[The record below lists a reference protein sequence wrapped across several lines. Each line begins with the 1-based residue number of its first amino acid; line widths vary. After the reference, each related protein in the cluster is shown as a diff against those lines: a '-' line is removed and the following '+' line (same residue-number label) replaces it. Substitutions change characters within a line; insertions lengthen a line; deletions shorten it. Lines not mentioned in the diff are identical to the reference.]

1 MSYKQDKTEPFWWGL
16 FSAGGVVAAMLIP
29 VLIYFF
35 GLAGPLGSIGSEA
48 SSYKNMHKL
57 FGHPLAK
64 VFFFVVAVLPLY
76 HAAHRIRF
84 MLHELGVRKLI
95 LPIHYF
101 CYGGALVGT
110 GLAAYIFF
118 YLL

>member
-29 VLIYFF
+29 VLIYFV
-35 GLAGPLGSIGSEA
+35 GLAEPLGSVGVEVSGYEA
-48 SSYKNMHKL
+48 MSKL
-57 FGHPLAK
+57 LSHPLAR
-64 VFFFVVAVLPLY
+64 VLFFGVVVLPLY

-84 MLHELGVRKLI
+84 MLHEFGLRKLI

-101 CYGGALVGT
+101 CYGGAIVGT
-110 GLAAYIFF
+110 GLAAYILF
-118 YLL
+118 YLF

>member
-29 VLIYFF
+29 VLICFAVAELQ
-35 GLAGPLGSIGSEA
+35 GLIGAEA
-48 SSYKNMHKL
+48 NHYEAMHAL

-64 VFFFVVAVLPLY
+64 VFFFVVTVLPLY

-84 MLHELGVRKLI
+84 MLHEFGVRKFI

-118 YLL
+118 HLL

>member
-16 FSAGGVVAAMLIP
+16 FSAGGVVAAMLLP
-29 VLIYFF
+29 VIICFV
-35 GLAGPLGSIGSEA
+35 GLAEPLGLVKSGVSQYDAMRELL
-48 SSYKNMHKL
+48 S
-57 FGHPLAK
+57 HPLAK

-110 GLAAYIFF
+110 GLAAYLFF
-118 YLL
+118 YML

>member
-29 VLIYFF
+29 VLIYFA
-35 GLAGPLGSIGSEA
+35 GLAEPLGLIGAEVSRYEA
-48 SSYKNMHKL
+48 MSKL
-57 FGHPLAK
+57 LSHPLAK
-64 VFFFVVAVLPLY
+64 VLFFVVAVLPLY

-84 MLHELGVRKLI
+84 MLHEFGVRKFI

-101 CYGGALVGT
+101 CYGGAVVAT

>member
-1 MSYKQDKTEPFWWGL
+1 MDYKQDRTEPFWWGL

-29 VLIYFF
+29 VLIYFV
-35 GLAGPLGSIGSEA
+35 GLAEPLGSVGAEMSRYEA
-48 SSYKNMHKL
+48 MRALLSHL
-57 FGHPLAK
+57 VVK

-84 MLHELGVRKLI
+84 MLHEFGLRKLI

-101 CYGGALVGT
+101 CYGGAIVGT
-110 GLAAYIFF
+110 GLAAYILF

>member
-29 VLIYFF
+29 VLIFF
-35 GLAGPLGSIGSEA
+35 VGLAEPLGLIDAEA
-48 SSYKNMHKL
+48 SMREL
-57 FGHPLAK
+57 LGHPLAK
-64 VFFFVVAVLPLY
+64 VFFFVVVVLPLY

-84 MLHELGVRKLI
+84 LLYELGVRKLI

-101 CYGGALVGT
+101 CYGGAVVGT
-110 GLAAYIFF
+110 GLAVYILC
-118 YLL
+118 LLL

>member
-35 GLAGPLGSIGSEA
+35 GLAGPLGSIGSEV
-48 SSYKNMHKL
+48 SQHDPMIKL
-57 FGHPLAK
+57 LSHPLAK
-64 VFFFVVAVLPLY
+64 VLFFVVAVLPLY

-84 MLHELGVRKLI
+84 MLHEFGVRKFI

-101 CYGGALVGT
+101 CYGGAVVGT
-110 GLAAYIFF
+110 GLAAYLFF
-118 YLL
+118 HLL

>member
-29 VLIYFF
+29 VLIYFA
-35 GLAGPLGSIGSEA
+35 GLAEPLGLVGSEA
-48 SSYKNMHKL
+48 SSYKTMREL
-57 FGHPLAK
+57 LSHPLAK

-84 MLHELGVRKLI
+84 MLHEFGLRKLI
-95 LPIHYF
+95 FPIHYF

-118 YLL
+118 LLL

>member
-16 FSAGGVVAAMLIP
+16 FSAGGVVAAMLVP
-29 VLIYFF
+29 VLIYFT
-35 GLAGPLGSIGSEA
+35 GLAEPLGWVGSEA
-48 SSYKNMHKL
+48 SGYEAMRALLS
-57 FGHPLAK
+57 HPLAK
-64 VFFFVVAVLPLY
+64 VFFFVVAALPLY

-84 MLHELGVRKLI
+84 MLHELGVRKLL

>member
-1 MSYKQDKTEPFWWGL
+1 MSYKRDKTEPFWWSL

-29 VLIYFF
+29 VLIYFT
-35 GLAGPLGSIGSEA
+35 GLAEPLGLIGAEVSRYEA
-48 SSYKNMHKL
+48 MREL
-57 FGHPLAK
+57 FGQPLAK

-84 MLHELGVRKLI
+84 MLHEFGVRKLI

-101 CYGGALVGT
+101 CYGGAVAGT

-118 YLL
+118 HLL

>member
-1 MSYKQDKTEPFWWGL
+1 MSYKQDRTEPFWWGL

-29 VLIYFF
+29 VLIYFA
-35 GLAGPLGSIGSEA
+35 GLAEPLGSVGAEVSRYEA
-48 SSYKNMHKL
+48 MSKL
-57 FGHPLAK
+57 LSHPLVK
-64 VFFFVVAVLPLY
+64 VVFFVVAVLPLY

-84 MLHELGVRKLI
+84 MLHEFGVRKFI

-101 CYGGALVGT
+101 CYGGAIVGT

>member
-29 VLIYFF
+29 VLIYFV
-35 GLAGPLGSIGSEA
+35 GLAEPLGLVGAEVSRYEA
-48 SSYKNMHKL
+48 MSKL
-57 FGHPLAK
+57 LSHPLVK
-64 VFFFVVAVLPLY
+64 VVFSVVAVLPLY

-84 MLHELGVRKLI
+84 MLQEFGVRKLI

-101 CYGGALVGT
+101 CYGGAIVGT
-110 GLAAYIFF
+110 GLAAYILF

>member
-29 VLIYFF
+29 VLIYFV
-35 GLAGPLGSIGSEA
+35 GLAEPLRLTGEEVSRYEA
-48 SSYKNMHKL
+48 MSKL
-57 FGHPLAK
+57 LSDPLAR
-64 VFFFVVAVLPLY
+64 VLFFVVAVLPLY

-84 MLHELGVRKLI
+84 MLHEFGLRKLI
-95 LPIHYF
+95 FPIPYL
-101 CYGGALVGT
+101 CYGGAIVGT
-110 GLAAYIFF
+110 GLAAYILF

>member
-29 VLIYFF
+29 VLIYFV
-35 GLAGPLGSIGSEA
+35 GLAGPLGLIGSEVSQYDA
-48 SSYKNMHKL
+48 MRALLS
-57 FGHPLAK
+57 HPLAK
-64 VFFFVVAVLPLY
+64 VLFFVVAVLPLY

-84 MLHELGVRKLI
+84 MLHEFGVRKFI

-110 GLAAYIFF
+110 GLAACLFF

>member
-1 MSYKQDKTEPFWWGL
+1 MNYKQDKTEPFWWGL

-29 VLIYFF
+29 VLIYFV
-35 GLAGPLGSIGSEA
+35 GLAERLGFGSEA
-48 SSYKNMHKL
+48 SSYGTMRAL
-57 FGHPLAK
+57 FNYPLAK

-76 HAAHRIRF
+76 HVAHRIRF
-84 MLHELGVRKLI
+84 MLHEFGVRKLI

-101 CYGGALVGT
+101 CYGGAIVGT